1 MNSLPFS
8 RRISA
13 LEEVSLTNKI
23 CTFIAEQLGVDVEG
37 ITINS
42 HLSDDL
48 GLDLLDVIELTIL
61 LEDEFTNG
69 RIKNDAGQMG
79 ICRRSHSPVEAV
91 IYRSESA
98 LPQLSDVGDVC
109 RQVAFV
115 PQPDIPLCCDWKQL
129 DVRPI
134 LNLLEGPPGRR

>member
-13 LEEVSLTNKI
+13 LEEVSLINKI

-69 RIKNDAGQMG
+69 RIKNDAGQM
-79 ICRRSHSPVEAV
+79 EF
-91 IYRSESA
+91 
-98 LPQLSDVGDVC
+98 VGDLI
-109 RQVAFV
+109 RQLG
-115 PQPDIPLCCDWKQL
+115 Q
-129 DVRPI
+129 
-134 LNLLEGPPGRR
+134 

>member
-42 HLSDDL
+42 HLSDGL

-69 RIKNDAGQMG
+69 RIKNDAGQM
-79 ICRRSHSPVEAV
+79 EF
-91 IYRSESA
+91 
-98 LPQLSDVGDVC
+98 VGDLI
-109 RQVAFV
+109 RQLR
-115 PQPDIPLCCDWKQL
+115 Q
-129 DVRPI
+129 
-134 LNLLEGPPGRR
+134 